1 MKEQLSGVSSYDE
14 GVLLS
19 DRDIRAAIDAGHLGI
34 DPFDADLIQPSS
46 IDVRM
51 DRFFRVFNNSRYT
64 HIDPKQQQ
72 DDLTSLV
79 EVVEGDAF
87 VLHPGEFVLGAT
99 LETFKLPAHY
109 AGRLEGKS
117 SLGRLGLLTHSTAGF
132 IDPGFE
138 GHITLELSNVAN
150 LPITLWP
157 GMKVGQL
164 AIFSMSSPAEIPYG
178 SGALG
183 SKYQG
188 QRGPTPSKAYLNFR

>member
-1 MKEQLSGVSSYDE
+1 M
-14 GVLLS
+14 LLS
-19 DRDIRAAIDAGHLGI
+19 DRDIRLAINAGDLAI
-34 DPFDADLIQPSS
+34 DPFEPGLIQPSS

-64 HIDPKQQQ
+64 HIDPKLQQ

-79 EVVEGDAF
+79 EVAEGDAF
-87 VLHPGEFVLGAT
+87 VLHPGEFVLSST
-99 LETFKLPAHY
+99 LEKFRLPANL

-164 AIFSMSSPAEIPYG
+164 ALFTMSSPAETPYG

>member
-1 MKEQLSGVSSYDE
+1 MNEQLSEVSSYDE

-79 EVVEGDAF
+79 EVTEGDAF